1 MYEGMEHRRRAMGAL
16 VIVVWIVV
24 AAGCSRAVLLPPQD
38 RGFRS
43 EHEFLAKAMDRVY
56 PALVRL
62 DVVVAE
68 PAEGRMRKQPEAGSG
83 VIISREGHIITNHHV
98 AGNAT
103 RIVCRMPDGEETEAR
118 LVGTDPLADI
128 AVVQLDL
135 AGLKAG
141 RTLAAAEFG
150 DSDEVRVGDAVFA
163 MGSPAA
169 LSQSV
174 TKGIVSNA
182 AMILPRGLD
191 DGDFRLEGED
201 VGSLVRWI
209 GHDAGIYPGNSG
221 GPLVNA
227 AGLIIGINEVGIG
240 SLGGAIPGNLARS
253 VALQIVRTG
262 TVERSWTGLEV
273 QPRLKDGPTRSG
285 VLVGG
290 VIQDSPADQAGIRP
304 GDILAQF
311 DGVNVDC
318 RIDEDLPVFNQ
329 LVMST
334 PVGKTVA
341 LTIVREGRPMERTLT
356 TRPRDKARA
365 QAQELKAW
373 GVTVRDFTLLSA
385 LEYRRPDR
393 RGVLVGTVRR
403 GGPADSAK
411 PALEPGDVIAAVEHK
426 RIDTVA
432 DLQVL
437 TEDLTGG
444 GESRVPVVVEFERGG
459 DKVMT
464 VVKIGSEPDQDKPR
478 MSRKAWFPARTQV
491 LTRDLAKAVGLEGR
505 SGVRVVQVFPGHSAD
520 QAGIVVGDILLQIDG
535 EPIRASNTE
544 DHEVFSEM
552 IRQYD
557 IGAQVV
563 LDRIHEGEPNQVKV
577 LLEPPMEAA
586 SELKRI
592 QDDYFELTLRQLAF
606 EDKVHQQV
614 SEETQGVLVETVAP
628 AGWAALAGLQPG
640 DIVLSVNGHAS
651 PDVDVAQGLLR
662 QAEADRAKTVVFFVR
677 RGVHTLFVGVEPS
690 WPPPVSTP
698 QPADPMERT
707 Q

>member
-1 MYEGMEHRRRAMGAL
+1 MQEGIEHRRQVMRAL
-16 VIVVWIVV
+16 VSVVWTVVV
-24 AAGCSRAVLLPPQD
+24 AGCGRVVVLPPQD
-38 RGFRS
+38 GGPRP
-43 EHEFLAKAMDRVY
+43 EHESVARAMDRVY

-68 PAEGRMRKQPEAGSG
+68 PGEGRMRKQSEAGSG

-141 RTLAAAEFG
+141 RTLAVAQFG
-150 DSDEVRVGDAVFA
+150 DSDEVCVGDAVFA

-174 TKGIVSNA
+174 TKGIVSNT

-209 GHDAGIYPGNSG
+209 GHDAVIYPGNSG

-227 AGLIIGINEVGIG
+227 AGLIVGINEVGIG

-253 VALQIVRTG
+253 IALQIIRTG
-262 TVERSWTGLEV
+262 TVERSWMGLDV
-273 QPRLKDGPTRSG
+273 QPRLKNGPTRRG

-290 VIQDSPADQAGIRP
+290 VIKDSPADQAGIQP
-304 GDILAQF
+304 GDILARF
-311 DGVNVDC
+311 DGVYVDC
-318 RIDEDLPVFNQ
+318 RIDEDLPVFNR

-341 LTIVREGRPMERTLT
+341 LTIVRDGQPMERTLT
-356 TRPRDKARA
+356 TRPRDKAKA
-365 QAQELKAW
+365 PAHELKAW
-373 GVTVRDFTLLSA
+373 GITVRDFTLLSA
-385 LEYRRPDR
+385 LEHKRPDR
-393 RGVLVGTVRR
+393 SGVLVGTVRR

-437 TEDLTGG
+437 TQDLTGG
-444 GESRVPVVVEFERGG
+444 REGRVPVAVEFERGG

-464 VVKIGSEPDQDKPR
+464 VVKIGNEPDQDKPR
-478 MSRKAWFPARTQV
+478 LSRKAWFPARTQV

-520 QAGIVVGDILLQIDG
+520 KAGIVVGDILLKIDG

-544 DHEVFSEM
+544 DHEVFAEM

-557 IGAQVV
+557 IGAQVT

-577 LLEPPMEAA
+577 LLDPPMEAA
-586 SELKRI
+586 SELKKV
-592 QDDYFELTLRQLAF
+592 QDDNFELTLRQLAF
-606 EDKVHQQV
+606 EDKVNQQV
-614 SEETQGVLVETVAP
+614 SEDTQGVLVETVAA
-628 AGWAALAGLQPG
+628 AGWAALAGLRPG
-640 DIVLSVNGHAS
+640 DIVMSVNGHVS
-651 PDVDVAQGLLR
+651 PDVAAAQGLLK
-662 QAEADRAKTVVFFVR
+662 QAETDRAKTVVFFVR
-677 RGVHTLFVGVEPS
+677 RGVHTVFIEVEPS
-690 WPPPVSTP
+690 WPQVASPPRS
-698 QPADPMERT
+698 ADQIERT